1 MLDFDTALE
10 LMKKYGYSSTVH
22 PYIYQKGDTIG
33 ICYSYNDEDF
43 GTLER
48 IQLFEDTESFEEFLK
63 KLDWVKTNGR
73 NYHVRMALDNYES
86 TNPKVIFLRKEK
98 IMVEGEMFDIA
109 NYDYRESQREQM
121 DAVSKVIYEAGDL
134 LLVYDEIKGR
144 QLQYLKSIVK
154 LKNSLRQKY
163 FDLQKEVDKYNKY
176 KVERALVLLPEV
188 ADIGINEMLEINI
201 KDRYNMYVAQR
212 PSYEDAVDF
221 LKEVWDLNKNLE
233 LNVKYYE
240 AMKEENDVRN
250 EIKVVDQKLELMR
263 KLNDVYKPLFGVDL
277 VGKFRKINK
286 SCKAFSNSISSDI
299 IVENINTINRKY
311 SMFDRL
317 DILYTSDYLR
327 EAIQNTNYADLA
339 IKYSKDATVQEVGRA
354 KLPLNEV
361 AASLSVQYRDR
372 LTMEEQA
379 ILVIYNNHKYRKL
392 CHAILQIDNFDTLP
406 VKKVISKING
416 IKGFSKIKSECF
428 DVVKKRIDDP
438 LNAKIKE
445 TLFQNYDFTSFET
458 FIASL
463 IQSLMRLR
471 NVNNK
476 MVLNGD
482 INMYLIVDKVE
493 DISKEKFLMVT
504 NDLNSLLVE
513 TKGTNRMIGITLL
526 KENSPVLYSPYYFD
540 VGDIYS
546 KNASLQMEIKEMVD
560 FELLVETSD
569 IVINVDPFRT
579 NVVRYYSEPNAID
592 NVLVVDDLK
601 MNYKTTFC
609 KFAFTSNIPS
619 VVVAENQE
627 SQAVFHVEEKPV
639 VSNPTSV
646 QAEVPAKEMTGNG
659 SMTATPAVSPNVEVP
674 ASSAVVKTEK
684 AIETPSVKD
693 GSTGTVANDV
703 TISKVEKPVE
713 ADKKEA
719 VSSAVKENQPVLTK
733 TVSKENVP
741 IKAGES
747 SVGHGIVKTETA
759 SAVNLKKDDSQ
770 SASKVKVEE
779 KPSVV
784 QEQKV
789 GSVVTKEKVSNIQP
803 AVSKEKVNPAN
814 VSNGNPPVKL
824 ASPVKATGVT
834 APSKTPVVSKGTLP
848 VTKQVSYVTTP
859 VSSTGSAMPSKPV
872 APVAKVVP
880 DPSVTPVKKPA
891 ATPQGGQVVK
901 NASLPKEAVPV
912 QGKSAVSPTDAKVG
926 EKPVVSSAQV
936 TQKNSESKED

>member
-22 PYIYQKGDTIG
+22 PYIYQKGETIG
-33 ICYSYNDEDF
+33 LCYSYNDEDF

-48 IQLFEDTESFEEFLK
+48 IQLFEDAEVFESFLK
-63 KLDWVKTNGR
+63 KLDWVKTNGK

-86 TNPKVIFLRKEK
+86 MNPKVIFLRNEK

-121 DAVSKVIYEAGDL
+121 DDVSKVIYEAGDL

-163 FDLQKEVDKYNKY
+163 FDLQQEVDKYNKY

-201 KDRYNMYVAQR
+201 KDRYNMYVSQR
-212 PSYEDAVDF
+212 PTYQEAVDF
-221 LKEVWDLNKNLE
+221 LKEVWELNKNLE

-263 KLNDVYKPLFGVDL
+263 KLNDDYKSLFGVDL

-286 SCKAFSNSISSDI
+286 SCKAFSNSISADI
-299 IVENINTINRKY
+299 ISENIDTINRKY
-311 SMFDRL
+311 SMFDKL
-317 DILYTSDYLR
+317 DLLYTSDYLR

-339 IKYSKDATVQEVGRA
+339 IKYSKDATVQEVNRT

-361 AASLSVQYRDR
+361 AASLSIQYKDR
-372 LTMEEQA
+372 LQMEEQA

-392 CHAILQIDNFDTLP
+392 CNAILQIDHFDTLP

-416 IKGFSKIKSECF
+416 IKGFSKIKSECY
-428 DVVKKRIDDP
+428 DAVKKRIDDP
-438 LNAKIKE
+438 INAKIKE
-445 TLFQNYDFTSFET
+445 TLFKNYDFTSFET
-458 FIASL
+458 FVTSL
-463 IQSLMRLR
+463 IQSLVLLR

-482 INMYLIVDKVE
+482 INMYLVVQKVE

-513 TKGTNRMIGITLL
+513 TKGTNKMIGITLL

-569 IVINVDPFRT
+569 ILINIDPFRT
-579 NVVRYYSEPNAID
+579 NVVRYYTEPTAID

-609 KFAFTSNIPS
+609 KFAFTSNLTN
-619 VVVAENQE
+619 V
-627 SQAVFHVEEKPV
+627 PV
-639 VSNPTSV
+639 VES
-646 QAEVPAKEMTGNG
+646 
-659 SMTATPAVSPNVEVP
+659 
-674 ASSAVVKTEK
+674 
-684 AIETPSVKD
+684 
-693 GSTGTVANDV
+693 
-703 TISKVEKPVE
+703 PVE
-713 ADKKEA
+713 SVTSSD
-719 VSSAVKENQPVLTK
+719 VSSPV
-733 TVSKENVP
+733 
-741 IKAGES
+741 
-747 SVGHGIVKTETA
+747 
-759 SAVNLKKDDSQ
+759 
-770 SASKVKVEE
+770 
-779 KPSVV
+779 
-784 QEQKV
+784 
-789 GSVVTKEKVSNIQP
+789 
-803 AVSKEKVNPAN
+803 
-814 VSNGNPPVKL
+814 
-824 ASPVKATGVT
+824 
-834 APSKTPVVSKGTLP
+834 
-848 VTKQVSYVTTP
+848 
-859 VSSTGSAMPSKPV
+859 
-872 APVAKVVP
+872 
-880 DPSVTPVKKPA
+880 
-891 ATPQGGQVVK
+891 
-901 NASLPKEAVPV
+901 
-912 QGKSAVSPTDAKVG
+912 
-926 EKPVVSSAQV
+926 VVSSPSV
-936 TQKNSESKED
+936 EESPSSENHMVSLPAVPSNEGKDAPDRKSVV